1 MTRDDDD
8 VTCDMS
14 QVVCSTC
21 VGLGSDQL
29 DGFTFAAVLL
39 DEASQVTEAS
49 SIVSICRGCE
59 QLVLVGDQCQLPP
72 TVSSQRAV
80 EAGLAEPLFNRLV
93 SLGVEPLL
101 LDTQYRMHPGKHVF
115 SSTNYYSVCT
125 QPFPSFP
132 RTSSMR
138 GGSRTALKAL
148 RAACQR
154 DSRGP
159 ARTGPLPLYLCSMA
173 AKLQRGYH
181 ATMLQRLRKWSE

>member
-1 MTRDDDD
+1 VTRDDDD

-115 SSTNYYSVCT
+115 SSTNYY
-125 QPFPSFP
+125 
-132 RTSSMR
+132 
-138 GGSRTALKAL
+138 
-148 RAACQR
+148 
-154 DSRGP
+154 
-159 ARTGPLPLYLCSMA
+159 
-173 AKLQRGYH
+173 
-181 ATMLQRLRKWSE
+181 

>member
-101 LDTQYRMHPGKHVF
+101 LDTQYRLHPGKHVF
-115 SSTNYYSVCT
+115 SSTNYY
-125 QPFPSFP
+125 
-132 RTSSMR
+132 
-138 GGSRTALKAL
+138 
-148 RAACQR
+148 
-154 DSRGP
+154 
-159 ARTGPLPLYLCSMA
+159 
-173 AKLQRGYH
+173 
-181 ATMLQRLRKWSE
+181 